1 MVVCLSVSPVRDR
14 RPVQGV
20 PCLSAYGSW
29 DRLQPSHNPKLD
41 TVSGRKKTD
50 GCLLLLHSEG
60 VTSNSIINDT
70 YINML
75 MTYIQ

>member
-41 TVSGRKKTD
+41 KWKKMD
-50 GCLLLLHSEG
+50 GCLLLLHSDS
-60 VTSNSIINDT
+60 VASNSVIYDIPT
-70 YINML
+70 
-75 MTYIQ
+75 